1 MMPKPGASPYAAA
14 MQAGR
19 ERTKK
24 RKKPAS
30 REGRVA
36 WVSYHDEMTARRL
49 KAAAALAGLSLDE
62 LGQEAAVLMIERYLP
77 R

>member
-1 MMPKPGASPYAAA
+1 MTKTGVSPYTVA

-24 RKKPAS
+24 SKKPAS
-30 REGRVA
+30 RRGRVA

-49 KAAAALAGLSLDE
+49 KAAAALAGLNLDE
-62 LGQEAAVLMIERYLP
+62 LGQEAAAAMIERYLP
-77 R
+77 Q

>member
-1 MMPKPGASPYAAA
+1 MAKTGPSPYAAA

-24 RKKPAS
+24 SKKPAS

-49 KAAAALAGLSLDE
+49 KAAAALAGLNLDE
-62 LGQEAAVLMIERYLP
+62 LGQEAAAVMIERYLP

>member
-1 MMPKPGASPYAAA
+1 MTAKTGPSPYAAA

-19 ERTKK
+19 EKTKK
-24 RKKPAS
+24 SKKPAS
-30 REGRVA
+30 RAGRVA

-49 KAAAALAGLSLDE
+49 KAAAALAGLNLDE
-62 LGQEAAVLMIERYLP
+62 LGREAAAVMIERYLP